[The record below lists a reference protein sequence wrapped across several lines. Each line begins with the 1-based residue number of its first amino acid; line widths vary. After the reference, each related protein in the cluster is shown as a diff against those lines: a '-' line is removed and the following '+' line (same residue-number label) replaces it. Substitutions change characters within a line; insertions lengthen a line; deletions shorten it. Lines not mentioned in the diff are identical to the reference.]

1 MKLIFCPD
9 CHDVFKL
16 IPNKVRHCDCG
27 KCKGKLVDKINAV
40 YNEGIPLGF
49 YNPSLGMA
57 CANQPIAGWGRRFE
71 AFVIPKNADT
81 LVKTDNI
88 D

>member
-16 IPNKVRHCDCG
+16 SKKVRTCECG
-27 KCKGKLVDKINAV
+27 KCKGKYIDNLYAIYDN
-40 YNEGIPLGF
+40 GIPLGF
-49 YNPSLGMA
+49 DNTSLGTA
-57 CANQPIAGWGRRFE
+57 VASQPVAGWGKRFE
-71 AFVIPKNADT
+71 AFVIARN
-81 LVKTDNI
+81 VKTMTKSDNI